1 MGTAGMEGM
10 AGAGTGQE
18 QEKRYGDG
26 RKDIIGK
33 I

>member
-1 MGTAGMEGM
+1 MRTVGMEGM
-10 AGAGTGQE
+10 AGAKTGQE
-18 QEKRYGDG
+18 QEKGYSDD